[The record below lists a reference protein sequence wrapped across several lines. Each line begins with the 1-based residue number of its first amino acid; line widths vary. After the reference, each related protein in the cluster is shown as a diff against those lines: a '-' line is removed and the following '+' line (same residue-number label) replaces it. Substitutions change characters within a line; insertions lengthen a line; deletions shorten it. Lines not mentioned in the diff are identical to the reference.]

1 MRKAEQIKQLME
13 VIKEQEK
20 RIFLLESVIKD
31 FHNKMKSLLEM
42 HNTQDKKIQ
51 TITATILQDKF
62 NNTVPDD
69 GL

>member
-1 MRKAEQIKQLME
+1 ME